1 MPGWRIALWAVLVLA
16 ALLFLWLVRGVL
28 LPFVVS
34 LIIAALLE
42 PGVRWLR
49 LRGMSRRAAVY
60 LVATG
65 FFGILIGAGLWAA
78 PNVARQVSSL
88 SGAAQD
94 LTRGIVEEGRDDNF
108 FVRWNPVVQQRQ
120 QTGTTGR
127 IDQLLAQ
134 YSPQLE
140 GLGLPSSRRALM
152 DTYVRKNRSK
162 VAGFVQGAFD
172 SLFGVMTNLFSQL
185 FVVLLV
191 PLLVLMILLDM
202 DNFRRRTP
210 RWIPPAIRQSTLGVA
225 RDIGDVFFRYLRG
238 ISIVVA
244 MYGLAQT
251 ALMLLMHVPYAL
263 LLGVLFAGL
272 YLIPY
277 LGNIVSAVLL
287 LCVVGFT
294 GTSGTYFFSLPS
306 PWAFAGLVVG
316 LYLAIGFFFDHYL
329 YPVMVG
335 NSVGLN
341 PVISI
346 FVILCGGAL
355 FGLPG
360 MLVAFPLA
368 GSVKV
373 ILDRILRIT
382 GTSQEGIR
390 LPAIPLRHR

>member
-28 LPFVVS
+28 LPFVLALV
-34 LIIAALLE
+34 IAALLE

-49 LRGMSRRAAVY
+49 LRGMSRRMAVY

-65 FFGILIGAGLWAA
+65 FFGALIGAGLWAA

-120 QTGTTGR
+120 QTGATGR
-127 IDQLLAQ
+127 IDEMLSR
-134 YSPQLE
+134 YSRQLE

-172 SLFGVMTNLFSQL
+172 SLFGVLTNMFSQL

-244 MYGLAQT
+244 LYGLAQT
-251 ALMLLMHVPYAL
+251 VLMLVMHVPYAL

-272 YLIPY
+272 YLIP
-277 LGNIVSAVLL
+277 
-287 LCVVGFT
+287 
-294 GTSGTYFFSLPS
+294 
-306 PWAFAGLVVG
+306 
-316 LYLAIGFFFDHYL
+316 
-329 YPVMVG
+329 
-335 NSVGLN
+335 
-341 PVISI
+341 
-346 FVILCGGAL
+346 
-355 FGLPG
+355 
-360 MLVAFPLA
+360 
-368 GSVKV
+368 
-373 ILDRILRIT
+373 
-382 GTSQEGIR
+382 
-390 LPAIPLRHR
+390 